1 MCQVL
6 NLTWDMRPR
15 LSGHILPSHI
25 YRGHFGPSRGKN
37 VRDGSSCMVWKEQN
51 TAFLM
56 SSKHFRIPDASI
68 WQVWEGKYVV
78 LPQKKFTFSQTICTP
93 TLEQA
98 VKQNQGFHVYNFACP
113 SSFTQTDNLMEL
125 VGHPDN
131 TADEIYTELYFT
143 SIIKSDFFH
152 PRSVREIHPTC

>member
-1 MCQVL
+1 
-6 NLTWDMRPR
+6 MRPR
-15 LSGHILPSHI
+15 FSEHILRSHI

-68 WQVWEGKYVV
+68 WQAWEGKICSFAT
-78 LPQKKFTFSQTICTP
+78 KKVHFFQTICTP
-93 TLEQA
+93 TLDQA

-125 VGHPDN
+125 VGHPHN
-131 TADEIYTELYFT
+131 TADAIYTELYFT
-143 SIIKSDFFH
+143 SIIKSYFFH
-152 PRSVREIHPTC
+152 LRSVRVIHPSC